1 MMEMLARFGRL
12 LELFVDVNPTSG
24 PNLTQPL
31 LAAVCL
37 TVAEAATYVNHEAG
51 VAHGT
56 RPSFLELDSSPLVV
70 SCHHAASPPPGAL
83 AA

>member
-12 LELFVDVNPTSG
+12 LELFDDINPASG

-51 VAHGT
+51 VADGT
-56 RPSFLELDSSPLVV
+56 RPSFLALDQSPLVV
-70 SCHHAASPPPGAL
+70 TCHHAASSQPGAL